1 MNPLAEPQKFLDTAE
16 QTDIITKAVSGKD
29 LKVTA
34 YAGAGKTTTLVRVA
48 QSMPNRLGIY
58 LAFNADAKKDA
69 AKKFKG
75 LNVEVYTT
83 HGLANRWF
91 RDAFPGVIPSGSIYR
106 GFEIAEKFRLQSLPQ
121 NKTRFNKMIHANTI
135 GAAIADC
142 INGFCNSGDTEISIR
157 HFKPASIRAIPDK
170 FTFAESRN
178 PRNFAEIN
186 QAKRDLFMP
195 YMETVRQLWRM
206 ISSNPDRHP
215 ISHDVYL
222 KLWSLSLPRI
232 DCDYIM
238 LDEAQDTNGAVI
250 AAINGNRNTQKII
263 VGDSYQQIYSFRGA
277 TDAMKK
283 MQTECTG
290 TLSKSFRYG
299 ECIGD
304 LATAFLQVSRG
315 ADVSIRG
322 FERVNSVISQDAP
335 DYSAVDCVICRTNE
349 GAIVAGL
356 EVSATGRKVKLNTGS
371 TGKVELINKLT
382 AISEL
387 ITKGNTE
394 AHPDYEGFDYGSF
407 ASHLESS
414 QGAPDNS
421 LKNILEKHGIDTV
434 KDLLEQGARLRK
446 DVVEVTTAHKSK
458 GLEWGSVV
466 LWGDF
471 PAAMD
476 KYDGEEGNLL
486 YVALTRAKTALNIS
500 QVPVLIEAMG
510 EIVNIV
516 RHEEPQ
522 SEPMPEPQSDAPV
535 VQLSMVKCTECSK
548 AAVHRDNGGCRHN
561 VERFSWNEKP
571 YQHTQ
576 SSPQPRW
583 CVDFLQQNK
592 YARYS

>member
-1 MNPLAEPQKFLDTAE
+1 MTKPLTQSETVIFTAE
-16 QTDIITKAVSGKD
+16 QQDIIAKAISGKD

-34 YAGAGKTTTLVRVA
+34 FAGAGKTSTLVQCA
-48 QSMPNRLGIY
+48 KSMPNRRGIY

-69 AKKFKG
+69 AKKFNG

-91 RDAFPGVIPSGSIYR
+91 RNEYPGVIPSGSIYR
-106 GFEIAEKFRLQSLPQ
+106 GFEIAEKFRIQHLSKE
-121 NKTRFNKMIHANTI
+121 KTKFNKMIHANVI

-142 INGFCNSGDTEISIR
+142 INGFCNSGDSEISIR
-157 HFKPASIRAIPDK
+157 HFKPSSIRAVPDK
-170 FTFAESRN
+170 FTFSESRN
-178 PRNFAEIN
+178 PRHFAEIN

-195 YMETVRQLWRM
+195 YMEQVRQLTRM
-206 ISSNPDRHP
+206 IFSNPDRHP

-222 KLWSLSLPRI
+222 KMWSLSNPAI

-250 AAINGNRNTQKII
+250 AAINGNRHVQKII
-263 VGDSYQQIYSFRGA
+263 VGDSFQQIYSFRGA
-277 TDAMKK
+277 TDAMQK
-283 MQTECTG
+283 MTTETSG

-304 LATAFLQVSRG
+304 LATAFLGLSRG
-315 ADVSIRG
+315 AKVSIRG
-322 FERVNSVISQDAP
+322 FDRVNSEISQQAP
-335 DYSAVDCVICRTNE
+335 DYTSVDCVICRTNE

-356 EVSATGRKVKLNTGS
+356 EVSASGRKVKLNTGS
-371 TGKVELINKLT
+371 TGKSELIAKLT

-387 ITKGNTE
+387 VTKGKTE

-407 ASHLESS
+407 MSHLESS

-434 KDLLEQGARLRK
+434 KALLEQGARLRK

-471 PAAMD
+471 PTELE

-510 EIVNIV
+510 EVGNIARSAGESPAKV
-516 RHEEPQ
+516 RAIEP
-522 SEPMPEPQSDAPV
+522 EKPL
-535 VQLSMVKCTECSK
+535 VQLEMVKCTECSK
-548 AAVHRDNGGCRHN
+548 GSVHRDNGGCRHN
-561 VERFSWNEKP
+561 V
-571 YQHTQ
+571 
-576 SSPQPRW
+576 
-583 CVDFLQQNK
+583 
-592 YARYS
+592 